1 MAFQNAAC
9 KKMEALPEIPVRNG
23 KKKTVSLVYEEQFH
37 YLDTTGQNIG
47 NVKRKLRIH
56 REVKAP
62 VKKNTLAGEMIYSVD
77 GKELGRVRI
86 LYGENAGHETVDK
99 KYFGQFYKFLTKDSN
114 PMYNKIQMGIEGN
127 KKQKE
132 GTI

>member
-1 MAFQNAAC
+1 MG
-9 KKMEALPEIPVRNG
+9 KMQEKPHIRLPE
-23 KKKTVSLVYEEQFH
+23 KSC
-37 YLDTTGQNIG
+37 
-47 NVKRKLRIH
+47 
-56 REVKAP
+56 
-62 VKKNTLAGEMIYSVD
+62 
-77 GKELGRVRI
+77 
-86 LYGENAGHETVDK
+86 HETVDK

>member
-1 MAFQNAAC
+1 M
-9 KKMEALPEIPVRNG
+9 PE
-23 KKKTVSLVYEEQFH
+23 KSC
-37 YLDTTGQNIG
+37 
-47 NVKRKLRIH
+47 
-56 REVKAP
+56 
-62 VKKNTLAGEMIYSVD
+62 
-77 GKELGRVRI
+77 
-86 LYGENAGHETVDK
+86 HETVDK

>member
-1 MAFQNAAC
+1 MGKC
-9 KKMEALPEIPVRNG
+9 RKSHISGLPE
-23 KKKTVSLVYEEQFH
+23 KSC
-37 YLDTTGQNIG
+37 
-47 NVKRKLRIH
+47 
-56 REVKAP
+56 
-62 VKKNTLAGEMIYSVD
+62 
-77 GKELGRVRI
+77 
-86 LYGENAGHETVDK
+86 HETVDK